1 MTHPDRFVLA
11 GLMGWPVMHS
21 RSPTLHNYW
30 LGAHG
35 LAGAY
40 VPLAIKPEGL
50 RAALRAL
57 PALGFSGCNL
67 TIPHKE
73 AALAIV
79 DKVDP
84 LARRIGAVN
93 TVVVMPDGSLEGRN
107 TDAFGFV
114 ESIREAQPA
123 WRADLGPIVVLG
135 AGGGAR
141 AVLVSLIDQGAR
153 EIRLVN
159 RTLARAEALARELG
173 GPIKALDWQ
182 RRNAA
187 LDGAAMLVNT
197 TNQGMVGEPPLDLPL
212 DKLPQQRAGLR
223 HRLHPARD
231 LAARRRPQARQ
242 PDRERARHA
251 PAPGAAG
258 VPGLDRHHARGHAGA
273 ARDGRGDDVNALLTA
288 RKFMARAPIMIIQD
302 IVHEIFFC
310 RAWSTILRI
319 SNI

>member
-21 RSPTLHNYW
+21 RSPKLHNYW

-107 TDAFGFV
+107 TDSFGFV

-141 AVLVSLIDQGAR
+141 AVLVGLIDQGAR
-153 EIRLVN
+153 EIRLLN

-187 LDGAAMLVNT
+187 LDSAAMLVNT

-212 DKLPQQRAGLR
+212 DKLPTSALVSDIVYIPRETPL
-223 HRLHPARD
+223 
-231 LAARRRPQARQ
+231 LA
-242 PDRERARHA
+242 
-251 PAPGAAG
+251 
-258 VPGLDRHHARGHAGA
+258 
-273 ARDGRGDDVNALLTA
+273 TA
-288 RKFMARAPIMIIQD
+288 RKRGNPTVNGAGMLVHQARAA
-302 IVHEIFFC
+302 F
-310 RAWSTILRI
+310 RAWFGIMPEVTPELRAMVEATT
-319 SNI
+319 